1 MNAVLWTAFSY
12 VALAPDNRSRLTIRR
27 SRLIIAPMLRVAFA
41 GLGAMGAPMAKNL
54 HRAGLLRAVWNRS
67 AAKGAALAAELGCES
82 PATLKDL
89 AARVDAVVICVS
101 ADADV
106 RAVIEALAPGLAPN
120 TLVIDCSTV
129 SADTARWAETFL
141 AARRAEFV
149 DAPVSGGV
157 EGAQKGTLAIMT
169 GGEPAAFERAK
180 PVLAAMGKTIEHFG
194 PAGSGQA
201 TKATN
206 QIMCAGII
214 RACAE
219 AMAFAGAHQLPL
231 ERVVST
237 LGAGA
242 GSSWYFVHRA
252 PNMVRESYPA
262 GFRIKLHAKDLRI
275 CRDMAARF
283 GVSLPVVDSMLAEY
297 AELMAL
303 GFGDED
309 ISATHRLKQA
319 LFKNAPRRGA

>member
-1 MNAVLWTAFSY
+1 MTGGVHDGADH
-12 VALAPDNRSRLTIRR
+12 PGDRR
-27 SRLIIAPMLRVAFA
+27 DI
-41 GLGAMGAPMAKNL
+41 
-54 HRAGLLRAVWNRS
+54 
-67 AAKGAALAAELGCES
+67 
-82 PATLKDL
+82 
-89 AARVDAVVICVS
+89 

-106 RAVIEALAPGLAPN
+106 RAVIEGLAPGLARGA
-120 TLVIDCSTV
+120 LVIDCSTV
-129 SADTARWAETFL
+129 SADTARWASGFL
-141 AARRAEFV
+141 AGRDARFI

-157 EGAQKGTLAIMT
+157 EGAKNGALAIMC
-169 GGEPAAFERAK
+169 GGERADFDEAR
-180 PVLAAMGKTIEHFG
+180 PVLGAMGKTIEHFG
-194 PAGSGQA
+194 PSGSGQA

-231 ERVVST
+231 DRVIAT

-252 PNMVRESYPA
+252 PNMMRESYPA
-262 GFRIKLHAKDLRI
+262 GFRVRLHAKDLGI

-283 GVSLPVVDSMLAEY
+283 GVELPVVESMLAEY
-297 AELMAL
+297 AELIAQ
-303 GFGDED
+303 GHGDED

-319 LFKNAPRRGA
+319 LFKDAARHK

>member
-1 MNAVLWTAFSY
+1 
-12 VALAPDNRSRLTIRR
+12 
-27 SRLIIAPMLRVAFA
+27 
-41 GLGAMGAPMAKNL
+41 MGAPMARNL
-54 HRAGLLRAVWNRS
+54 HKAGLLAAVWNRS
-67 AAKGAALAAELGCES
+67 GEKAQALGAELGV
-82 PATLKDL
+82 ATPRTL
-89 AARVDAVVICVS
+89 AEFARGLDAVVICVS

-106 RAVIEALAPGLAPN
+106 RSVVEGLLPGVAAGA
-120 TLVIDCSTV
+120 LVIDCSTV
-129 SADTARWAETFL
+129 SADTARR
-141 AARRAEFV
+141 AARELAQRGVQFI

-157 EGAQKGTLAIMT
+157 EGARNGTLAIMC
-169 GGEPAAFERAK
+169 GGERAAFERAR

-194 PAGSGQA
+194 DSGAGQA

-219 AMAFAGAHQLPL
+219 AMAFAGAHGLPL
-231 ERVVST
+231 DRVVAT

-252 PNMVRESYPA
+252 PNMIRESYPA
-262 GFRIKLHAKDLRI
+262 GFRVKLHAKDLGI

-297 AELMAL
+297 AELIAQ
-303 GFGDED
+303 GHGDED

-319 LFKNAPRRGA
+319 LFRNAASE

>member
-1 MNAVLWTAFSY
+1 
-12 VALAPDNRSRLTIRR
+12 
-27 SRLIIAPMLRVAFA
+27 
-41 GLGAMGAPMAKNL
+41 MARNL
-54 HRAGLLRAVWNRS
+54 HKAGILAAVWNRNADKARS
-67 AAKGAALAAELGCES
+67 LGSELGVAA
-82 PATLKDL
+82 PAGLEDF
-89 AARVDAVVICVS
+89 ARLVDVAVVCVS

-106 RAVIEALAPGLAPN
+106 RSVVERMAPGLARGA
-120 TLVIDCSTV
+120 TLIDCSTV
-129 SADTARWAETFL
+129 SADTARWAATFL
-141 AARRAEFV
+141 GERGVGFI

-157 EGAQKGTLAIMT
+157 EGAKNGALAIMC
-169 GGEPAAFERAK
+169 GGDRAAFDAVR

-194 PAGSGQA
+194 PSGAGQA

-219 AMAFAGAHQLPL
+219 AMAFAGAHDLPL

-252 PNMVRESYPA
+252 PNMVRGAYPA
-262 GFRIKLHAKDLRI
+262 GFRVRLHAKDLRI
-275 CRDMAARF
+275 CHDMAARF
-283 GVSLPVVDSMLAEY
+283 GVQLPVVESMLAEY
-297 AELMAL
+297 AQLIEQ
-303 GFGDED
+303 GYGDED

-319 LFKNAPRRGA
+319 LFPKRGS

>member
-1 MNAVLWTAFSY
+1 MT
-12 VALAPDNRSRLTIRR
+12 
-27 SRLIIAPMLRVAFA
+27 RVGFA
-41 GLGAMGAPMAKNL
+41 GLGAMGAPMARNL
-54 HRAGLLRAVWNRS
+54 HKAGLLQAVWNRS
-67 AAKGAALAAELGCES
+67 RDKALALGADLGV
-82 PATLKDL
+82 ATPGTLEEF
-89 AARVDAVVICVS
+89 ARGVDVAVVCVS

-106 RAVIEALAPGLAPN
+106 RAVVEGLAPGLARGA
-120 TLVIDCSTV
+120 LVIDCSTV
-129 SADTARWAETFL
+129 SADTAHWAADFL
-141 AARRAEFV
+141 AARGVRFV

-157 EGAQKGTLAIMT
+157 EGAKNGTLAIMC
-169 GGEPAAFERAK
+169 GGDAAAFEAAR
-180 PVLAAMGKTIEHFG
+180 PVLAAMGKTIEYFG
-194 PAGSGQA
+194 ASGAGQA

-219 AMAFAGAHQLPL
+219 AMAFAGAHGLPL
-231 ERVVST
+231 DRVIST

-252 PNMVRESYPA
+252 PNMMRESYPA
-262 GFRIKLHAKDLRI
+262 GFRVKLHAKDLGI

-297 AELMAL
+297 AELIEL
-303 GFGDED
+303 GYGDED

-319 LFKNAPRRGA
+319 LFKGPAPRS

>member
-1 MNAVLWTAFSY
+1 MT
-12 VALAPDNRSRLTIRR
+12 
-27 SRLIIAPMLRVAFA
+27 RVGFA
-41 GLGAMGAPMAKNL
+41 GLGAMGAPMARNL
-54 HRAGLLRAVWNRS
+54 HKAGLLTAVWNRS
-67 AAKGAALAAELGCES
+67 RDKATALASELGVAA
-82 PATLKDL
+82 PAHLEEFAKQ
-89 AARVDAVVICVS
+89 VDVAVICVS

-106 RAVIEALAPGLAPN
+106 RSVVDALAPGLAN
-120 TLVIDCSTV
+120 GTLVIDCSTV
-129 SADTARWAETFL
+129 SADTAKWAESSL
-141 AARRAEFV
+141 ASRGVRFV

-157 EGAQKGTLAIMT
+157 EGAKNGTLAIMC
-169 GGEPAAFERAK
+169 GGERASFDAAR

-194 PAGSGQA
+194 PSGSGQA

-231 ERVVST
+231 DRVVAT

-252 PNMVRESYPA
+252 PNMIRGSYPA
-262 GFRIKLHAKDLRI
+262 GFRVKLHAKDLGI

-283 GVSLPVVDSMLAEY
+283 GVSLPVVDEMLAEY
-297 AELMAL
+297 AELIAK
-303 GFGDED
+303 GYGDED

-319 LFKNAPRRGA
+319 LFKEPVRST

>member
-1 MNAVLWTAFSY
+1 
-12 VALAPDNRSRLTIRR
+12 
-27 SRLIIAPMLRVAFA
+27 
-41 GLGAMGAPMAKNL
+41 MGAPMAKNL
-54 HRAGLLRAVWNRS
+54 HRAGLLEAVWNRS
-67 AAKGAALAAELGCES
+67 SDKAAALAAELNCKS
-82 PATLKDL
+82 PASLEDFAGL
-89 AARVDAVVICVS
+89 ADVVVVCVS

-106 RAVIEALAPGLAPN
+106 RSVLERMASGLRKGA
-120 TLVIDCSTV
+120 LVIDCSTV
-129 SADTARWAETFL
+129 SADTARWAEQFL
-141 AARRAEFV
+141 AQRAVQFV

-157 EGAQKGTLAIMT
+157 EGAQKGTLAIMA
-169 GGEPAAFERAK
+169 GGDPQAFERAR

-194 PAGSGQA
+194 PAGAGQA

-252 PNMVRESYPA
+252 PNMVRGSYPA
-262 GFRIKLHAKDLRI
+262 GFRIKLHAKDLGI

-319 LFKNAPRRGA
+319 LFKNSPPGGS

>member
-1 MNAVLWTAFSY
+1 MK
-12 VALAPDNRSRLTIRR
+12 
-27 SRLIIAPMLRVAFA
+27 RVGFA

-54 HRAGLLRAVWNRS
+54 HRAGLLEAVWNRS
-67 AAKGAALAAELGCES
+67 SDKALALSGELGCQAS
-82 PATLKDL
+82 PSLSEL
-89 AARVDAVVICVS
+89 AASVDAVVICVS
-101 ADADV
+101 ADGDV
-106 RAVIEALAPGLAPN
+106 RSVMEGLAPGLRPGA
-120 TLVIDCSTV
+120 LVIDCSTV
-129 SADTARWAETFL
+129 SAETARWAEEFL
-141 AARRAEFV
+141 SARSAQFI
-149 DAPVSGGV
+149 DAPVSGGL
-157 EGAQKGTLAIMT
+157 EGAQKGTLAIMA
-169 GGEPAAFERAK
+169 GGDPATFELAR
-180 PVLAAMGKTIEHFG
+180 PILAAMGKTIEHFG

-252 PNMVRESYPA
+252 PNMSRGSYPA

-297 AELMAL
+297 AELMER
-303 GFGDED
+303 GYGDED

-319 LFKNAPRRGA
+319 LFEDAAKHKA

>member
-1 MNAVLWTAFSY
+1 
-12 VALAPDNRSRLTIRR
+12 
-27 SRLIIAPMLRVAFA
+27 MLRVGFV
-41 GLGAMGAPMAKNL
+41 GLGAMGIPMARNL
-54 HRAGLLRAVWNRS
+54 HRAGLLQAVWNRS
-67 AAKGAALAAELGCES
+67 ADKARALATELGVTAPPS
-82 PATLKDL
+82 LPDFARTL
-89 AARVDAVVICVS
+89 DAIVVCVS
-101 ADADV
+101 ADNDV
-106 RAVIEALAPGLAPN
+106 RAVLEGLAPGLAAG

-129 SADTARWAETFL
+129 SADTARWAHTFL
-141 AARRAEFV
+141 ASRGAGFI

-157 EGAQKGTLAIMT
+157 EGAQKGTLAIMC
-169 GGEPAAFERAK
+169 GGDAQPFAAAQ

-194 PAGSGQA
+194 PAGAGQA

-231 ERVVST
+231 DRVVST

-252 PNMVRESYPA
+252 PNMVRGSYPA
-262 GFRIKLHAKDLRI
+262 GFRVKLHAKDLGI
-275 CRDMAARF
+275 CRDMAAKL

-297 AELMAL
+297 AELIAQ
-303 GFGDED
+303 GYGDED

-319 LFKNAPRRGA
+319 LFQGASEKPEGRS